1 MKENKKWEKMTLKE
15 KATGCITFIVL
26 AFIFIAALGWLIEKC
41 SAPSEEDML
50 PHTKIELK
58 SNGTV
63 VPVANYLKNNL
74 NDPNSYQPIEWSR
87 IIETDKGVYS
97 VRHRYRAKNAFNA
110 LIVCDQVFSMDS
122 LGNIINVQDY
132 KR

>member
-1 MKENKKWEKMTLKE
+1 MKENKKWGEMTLKE
-15 KATGCITFIVL
+15 KFTGCITLI
-26 AFIFIAALGWLIEKC
+26 IFAVIAINILGWGFKKC

-50 PHTKIELK
+50 PHTKIEVK
-58 SNGTV
+58 SNGTI
-63 VPVANYLKNNL
+63 VPVANYLKNTL

-87 IIETDKGVYS
+87 IIETDKGEYS

-122 LGNIINVQDY
+122 LGNIINVQNY
-132 KR
+132 TK

>member
-1 MKENKKWEKMTLKE
+1 MKENKKWEEMTLKE
-15 KATGCITFIVL
+15 KTTGCITLIVL
-26 AFIFIAALGWLIEKC
+26 AIILGWALQKC
-41 SAPSEEDML
+41 STPSEEDML

-63 VPVANYLKNNL
+63 VPVANYLKKNL
-74 NDPNSYQPIEWSR
+74 NDPNSYQAIEWSR

-110 LIVCDQVFSMDS
+110 LIVCDQVFSIDS

-132 KR
+132 RR

>member
-1 MKENKKWEKMTLKE
+1 MKENKKWEEMTLKE
-15 KATGCITFIVL
+15 KTTGCITLIVL
-26 AFIFIAALGWLIEKC
+26 AIIAIYVLGWGFQKC

-50 PHTKIELK
+50 PNTKVELK

-63 VPVANYLKNNL
+63 VPVANYLKKNL
-74 NDPNSYQPIEWSR
+74 NDPDSYQPIEWSR

-122 LGNIINVQDY
+122 LGNIINVRDY

>member
-1 MKENKKWEKMTLKE
+1 MEEMTLKE
-15 KATGCITFIVL
+15 KSTGCITLIVL
-26 AFIFIAALGWLIEKC
+26 AIIIIYFLGWGFQKC
-41 SAPSEEDML
+41 SAPSGEDML

-63 VPVANYLKNNL
+63 IPVVNYLKKNL
-74 NDPNSYQPIEWSR
+74 NDPGSYQSIEWSR
-87 IIETDKGVYS
+87 IIESDKDVYS

>member
-1 MKENKKWEKMTLKE
+1 MKENKKWEEMTLKE
-15 KATGCITFIVL
+15 KITGCITFIVL

-110 LIVCDQVFSMDS
+110 LIVCDQVFSIDS

>member
-1 MKENKKWEKMTLKE
+1 MTLKE

-26 AFIFIAALGWLIEKC
+26 TFIFIAVLGWLIEKC

>member
-1 MKENKKWEKMTLKE
+1 MGGDDSQGKSHWMYYFYCTCFYLH
-15 KATGCITFIVL
+15 
-26 AFIFIAALGWLIEKC
+26 C

-122 LGNIINVQDY
+122 LGNIINVQNY
-132 KR
+132 TK